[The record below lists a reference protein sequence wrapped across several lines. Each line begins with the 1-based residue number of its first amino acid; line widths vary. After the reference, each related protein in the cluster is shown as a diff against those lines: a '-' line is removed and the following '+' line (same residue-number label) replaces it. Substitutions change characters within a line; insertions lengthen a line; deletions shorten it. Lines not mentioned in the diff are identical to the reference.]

1 MKNGF
6 TLVEL
11 LGVIVILGIL
21 AVIAFPTII
30 NQITSARKE
39 INDSSNLLIFDAAE
53 NYFLEYA
60 NLSEETG
67 QKYYCVTLE
76 QLVDDGLLNEPL
88 KDAETEKEYDITK
101 TSVRM
106 KYEGGSKFGEGEIG
120 PTTTFSCI
128 KMEAG
133 D

>member
-1 MKNGF
+1 MKKGF

-30 NQITSARKE
+30 NQITSARGE
-39 INDSSNLLIFDAAE
+39 IDDSSNMLIFDAAE

-76 QLVDDGLLNEPL
+76 QLVDEGLLNEPL
-88 KDAETEKEYDITK
+88 KNAETGKKYDIKK

-106 KYEGGSKFGEGEIG
+106 KYEGNNTFNQGEIG
-120 PTTTFSCI
+120 ATTTFSCI
-128 KMEAG
+128 KMEVR